1 MTRAIAVA
9 ALATTL
15 AAATLGACATTP
27 AQNRDVVAVVQ
38 DEQSRQ
44 AVAEAIDQGKAPE
57 AALSRASEASEL
69 TPPH

>member
-1 MTRAIAVA
+1 MNRATAVA

-15 AAATLGACATTP
+15 AAALAGCATTP
-27 AQNRDVVAVVQ
+27 AQNRDVVAIVQ

-44 AVAEAIDQGKAPE
+44 AVAEAIDEGKAPE